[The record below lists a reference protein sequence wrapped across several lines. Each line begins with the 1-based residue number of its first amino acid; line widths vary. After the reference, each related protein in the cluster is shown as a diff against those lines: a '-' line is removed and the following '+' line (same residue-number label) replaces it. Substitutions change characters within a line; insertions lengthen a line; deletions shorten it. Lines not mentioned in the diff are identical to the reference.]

1 MNLRDFD
8 TNLGRFFEDYAVGD
22 IINHATPRTLTEAD
36 ASLYTSIYPTRFA
49 LQSSKE
55 FAKSCGLQYRPLD
68 DLIVFHTVFG
78 KTVPDISINA
88 VANLGYAEGRFF
100 STVFSGDT
108 LSVLSEVIGLKQNS
122 NGKTGIVYVKTKGQ
136 NSSGETILE
145 YKRWVMVKKR
155 FVGVQDMPSNLPSL
169 KTSLDGSELN
179 IPEKLD
185 FTKYDTNAAGSKKSF
200 NDYQVGELID
210 HIDGNTICEADHL
223 FATRL
228 WQNNSRVHFDIN
240 AREDKKRLIYGGHII
255 SLVRALSFNGL
266 ENAQMIVGING
277 GTHANPAF
285 AEDTIYCWSEVL
297 DKIDLNERNIAAL
310 RLRSVGT
317 KEKNHNMKVKNDD
330 GRYLPNVVLD
340 FDYWVLVPKEL

>member
-1 MNLRDFD
+1 MRDFD
-8 TNLGRFFEDYAVGD
+8 TKLGRFFEDYAVGD
-22 IINHATPRTLTEAD
+22 IIHHATPRTLTEAD

-55 FAKSCGLQYRPLD
+55 FAKSCGLQDRPLD

-240 AREDKKRLIYGGHII
+240 SREDKKRLIYGGHII

-297 DKIDLNERNIAAL
+297 DKIDLNKRNIAAL

>member
-1 MNLRDFD
+1 MHDFD

-49 LQSSKE
+49 LQSSEE
-55 FAKSCGLQYRPLD
+55 FAKSCGLQDRPLD

-88 VANLGYAEGRFF
+88 VANLGYAEGKFF
-100 STVFSGDT
+100 RTVFSGDT

-155 FVGVQDMPSNLPSL
+155 FVGFQDMPSNLPHL

-179 IPEKLD
+179 IPENLD
-185 FTKYDTNAAGSKKSF
+185 FTKYDSNAAGSKKSF

-240 AREDKKRLIYGGHII
+240 ARDDKKRLVYGGHII

-297 DKIDLNERNIAAL
+297 DRIDLNERNIAAL

>member
-1 MNLRDFD
+1 MRDFD

-55 FAKSCGLQYRPLD
+55 FAKSCGLQNRPLD

-108 LSVLSEVIGLKQNS
+108 LYVLSEVIGLKQNS
-122 NGKTGIVYVKTKGQ
+122 NGKTGIVYVNTKGQ

>member
-1 MNLRDFD
+1 MRDFD
-8 TNLGRFFEDYAVGD
+8 TKLGRFFEDYAVGD

-55 FAKSCGLQYRPLD
+55 FAKSCGLQDRPLD
-68 DLIVFHTVFG
+68 DLIVFNTVFG

-155 FVGVQDMPSNLPSL
+155 FVGVQDMSSNLPTL

-185 FTKYDTNAAGSKKSF
+185 FTKYDTDAAGSKKSF

-317 KEKNHNMKVKNDD
+317 KKKNHNMKVKNDD
-330 GRYLPNVVLD
+330 GRYLPDVVLD

>member
-1 MNLRDFD
+1 MRDFD

-22 IINHATPRTLTEAD
+22 IIYHATPRTLTEAD

-55 FAKSCGLQYRPLD
+55 FAKNCGLKDRPLD

-169 KTSLDGSELN
+169 KTSLDGIELN
-179 IPEKLD
+179 IPENLD
-185 FTKYDTNAAGSKKSF
+185 FRKYDTNAAGSKKSF

-266 ENAQMIVGING
+266 ENAQMIVGINS

-285 AEDTIYCWSEVL
+285 AEDTIFCWSEVL
-297 DKIDLNERNIAAL
+297 DKIDLNKRNIAAL

>member
-1 MNLRDFD
+1 MRDFD

-22 IINHATPRTLTEAD
+22 IINHATPRTLTESD

-55 FAKSCGLQYRPLD
+55 FAIRCGLQDRPLD

-88 VANLGYAEGRFF
+88 VANLGYAEGKFF

-200 NDYQVGELID
+200 NDYKVGDLID

-285 AEDTIYCWSEVL
+285 AEDTIYCWSEIL
-297 DKIDLNERNIAAL
+297 DKIDLNKRNIAAL

-317 KEKNHNMKVKNDD
+317 KEKNHNMKVKSDD
-330 GRYLPNVVLD
+330 GRYLPTVVLE

>member
-8 TNLGRFFEDYAVGD
+8 TKLGRFFEDYAVGD

-55 FAKSCGLQYRPLD
+55 FAKSCGLQDRPLD

-108 LSVLSEVIGLKQNS
+108 LSVLSEIIGLKQNS

-155 FVGVQDMPSNLPSL
+155 FVGVQDMPSNLPPL

-179 IPEKLD
+179 IPENLD
-185 FTKYDTNAAGSKKSF
+185 FTKYDSNAAGSKKSF

-340 FDYWVLVPKEL
+340 FDYWVLMPKEL

>member
-1 MNLRDFD
+1 MRDFD
-8 TNLGRFFEDYAVGD
+8 TKLGRFFEDYAVGD

-55 FAKSCGLQYRPLD
+55 FAKSCGLQNRPLD

-136 NSSGETILE
+136 DASGETILE
-145 YKRWVMVKKR
+145 YKRWVMVKKK

-200 NDYQVGELID
+200 NNYQVGELID

-297 DKIDLNERNIAAL
+297 DKIDLNKRNIAAL

>member
-1 MNLRDFD
+1 MRDFD

-55 FAKSCGLQYRPLD
+55 FAKSCGLQDRPLD

-155 FVGVQDMPSNLPSL
+155 LVGVQDMPSNLPSL

-285 AEDTIYCWSEVL
+285 SEDTIYCWSEVL
-297 DKIDLNERNIAAL
+297 DKIDLNKRNIAAL

-317 KEKNHNMKVKNDD
+317 KKKNHNMKVKNDD
-330 GRYLPNVVLD
+330 ERYLPDVVLD

>member
-1 MNLRDFD
+1 MRDFD
-8 TNLGRFFEDYAVGD
+8 TSLGRFFEDYAVGD

-55 FAKSCGLQYRPLD
+55 FAKSCGLQDRPLD

-200 NDYQVGELID
+200 NDYKVGDLID

>member
-1 MNLRDFD
+1 MRDFD

-55 FAKSCGLQYRPLD
+55 FAKSCGLQDRPLD

-155 FVGVQDMPSNLPSL
+155 FVDVQDMPSNLPSL

-297 DKIDLNERNIAAL
+297 DKMDLNERNIAAL

>member
-1 MNLRDFD
+1 MNLSDINK
-8 TNLGRFFEDYAVGD
+8 NLGRFFEDYAVGD
-22 IINHATPRTLTEAD
+22 IIAHATPRTLTEAD
-36 ASLYTSIYPTRFA
+36 ASLYTAIYPTRFA

-55 FAKSCGLQYRPLD
+55 FAKNCGLKDRPLD

-88 VANLGYAEGRFF
+88 VANLGYAEGKF
-100 STVFSGDT
+100 SNAVFAGET
-108 LSVLSEVIGLKQNS
+108 LSVSSEIIGLKQNS

-155 FVGVQDMPSNLPSL
+155 IIGVQETPSHLPSM

-179 IPEKLD
+179 VPEKLD
-185 FTKYDTNAAGSKKSF
+185 FTEYNTQAAGSKKSF
-200 NDYQVGELID
+200 NDYQVGEVID

-228 WQNNSRVHFDIN
+228 WQNNSKVHFDIN
-240 AREDKKRLIYGGHII
+240 AREDRKRLIYGGHII

-266 ENAQMIVGING
+266 ENAQLIVGINA

-285 AEDTIYCWSEVL
+285 AEDTIYCWTEVL
-297 DKIDLNERNIAAL
+297 DKIDLNVRNLAAL

-317 KEKNHNMKVKNDD
+317 KEKNQSMKVKSDD
-330 GRYLPNVVLD
+330 GRYLPAIVLD

>member
-1 MNLRDFD
+1 MRDFD
-8 TNLGRFFEDYAVGD
+8 TNLGRFFEDYAVGE
-22 IINHATPRTLTEAD
+22 IIYHATPRTLTEAD

-55 FAKSCGLQYRPLD
+55 FAKSCGLQDRPLD

-155 FVGVQDMPSNLPSL
+155 FVGVQDMPSNLPPL

-179 IPEKLD
+179 IPEKLY

-266 ENAQMIVGING
+266 ENAQIIVGING

>member
-1 MNLRDFD
+1 MRDFD

-55 FAKSCGLQYRPLD
+55 FAKSCGLQDRPLD

-185 FTKYDTNAAGSKKSF
+185 FTKYDANAAGSKKSF

-317 KEKNHNMKVKNDD
+317 KKKNHNMKVKNDD
-330 GRYLPNVVLD
+330 ERYLPDVVLD

>member
-1 MNLRDFD
+1 MRDFD

-55 FAKSCGLQYRPLD
+55 FAKSCGLQDRPLD

-108 LSVLSEVIGLKQNS
+108 LSVLSEVIGLRQNS

-210 HIDGNTICEADHL
+210 HIDGNTIFEADHL

-228 WQNNSRVHFDIN
+228 WQNNSKVHFDIN

>member
-8 TNLGRFFEDYAVGD
+8 TKLGRFFEDYAVGD

-55 FAKSCGLQYRPLD
+55 FAKSCGLQDRPLD

-317 KEKNHNMKVKNDD
+317 KKKNHNMKVKNDD
-330 GRYLPNVVLD
+330 GRYLPDVVLD